1 VSSCDEVA
9 VLADIIVSWT
19 LDSRRAAVNHWVGWK
34 SSHRSRFLARED
46 GVVIIGAGIGGLVA
60 AARLAG
66 AGVPVTVVER
76 MATPGG
82 KLRTVD
88 CAGAAVD
95 AGPTVFTARWVFE
108 ALFESLGER
117 LEDHLTLV
125 KSERLARHAWAPGS
139 GGPGSGGKG
148 SGGPESGDNG
158 SELDLWDDPARSRD
172 AIGTFAGAAEA
183 RGFDS
188 FRAEAARIW
197 NALEHRYMEAPV
209 TTPIGLAVRFGLSGM
224 GEMLAI
230 NPFQTM
236 ATALRKHFRDPRL
249 LQLFGRYATY
259 CGASPYQ
266 ATATLML
273 IAHLEARGVWLVEGG
288 MHKVAE
294 AIANLAAARGAH
306 FRYNAH
312 VAEILVRNG
321 RAAGVVLAGGE
332 VIAARDVLANCDAS
346 ALADGRFGKAVS
358 GAVKRTPPSQRS
370 LSALVTMMTAD
381 ASGFDLDRHNVFF
394 SDDYPRE
401 FREIFND
408 GRLPSAPSV
417 YVCAQDRGIRPPP
430 PGPER
435 FQIIV
440 NAPATGDRRPFSP
453 GEIETCQ
460 QATFAALSRCG
471 LVLRPTATT
480 PVSPATFEALFPST
494 GGALYGRVSH
504 GWQASFRRPGS
515 RSGLAGL
522 WLAGGSAHPGAGV
535 PMAALS
541 GRLASAAILSDR
553 ASMPR
558 SRLMAI
564 AGGTLT
570 QKATTAASA

>member
-1 VSSCDEVA
+1 
-9 VLADIIVSWT
+9 
-19 LDSRRAAVNHWVGWK
+19 
-34 SSHRSRFLARED
+34 LARED

-66 AGVPVTVVER
+66 AGVPVTVLER
-76 MATPGG
+76 AGAPGG

-88 CAGAAVD
+88 CAGVAVD

-117 LEDHLTLV
+117 LDDHLTLI
-125 KSERLARHAWAPGS
+125 KSERLARHAWS
-139 GGPGSGGKG
+139 
-148 SGGPESGDNG
+148 DG

-172 AIGTFAGAAEA
+172 AIGALAGAGEA

-209 TTPIGLAVRFGLSGM
+209 TTPVGLALRFGLSGM
-224 GEMLAI
+224 GEMMAI
-230 NPFQTM
+230 NPFQTL
-236 ATALRKHFRDPRL
+236 ASALRKHFCDPRL
-249 LQLFGRYATY
+249 LQLYGRYATY

-266 ATATLML
+266 ASATLML

-294 AIANLAAARGAH
+294 AIAGLAAARGADI
-306 FRYNAH
+306 RYNAH

-321 RAAGVVLAGGE
+321 RAAGVVLDNGE
-332 VIAARDVLANCDAS
+332 AITARDVLANCDAS
-346 ALADGRFGKAVS
+346 ALADGRFGAAAA
-358 GAVKRTPPSQRS
+358 GAVRGTPPAQRS

-394 SDDYPRE
+394 SDDYARE
-401 FREIFND
+401 FREIFGE
-408 GRLPSAPSV
+408 GRLPSSPSV
-417 YVCAQDRGIRPPP
+417 YVCAQDRGVGPPP

-440 NAPATGDRRPFSP
+440 NAPANGDWRPFAP
-453 GEIETCQ
+453 GEIESCQ

-471 LVLRPTATT
+471 LTLRPNATT
-480 PVSPATFEALFPST
+480 PVSPAMFEALFPST

-504 GWQASFRRPGS
+504 GWRASFRRPGS

-541 GRLASAAILSDR
+541 GRLASAAILTDR

-558 SRLMAI
+558 SRPMAI
-564 AGGTLT
+564 AGGISTP
-570 QKATTAASA
+570 KATPMDRTGAASA